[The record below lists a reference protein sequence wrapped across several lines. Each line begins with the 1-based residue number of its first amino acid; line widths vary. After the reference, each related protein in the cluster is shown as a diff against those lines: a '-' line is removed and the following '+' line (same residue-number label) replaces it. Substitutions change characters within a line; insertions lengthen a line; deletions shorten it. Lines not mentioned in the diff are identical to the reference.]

1 MSILISAIIC
11 TYNRS
16 HYLSDSIQS
25 LVNQSLDKDLFE
37 IIVVDNAS
45 TDKTK
50 DQVCIDFSYVKNLIY
65 VYEPQLGLSKARNT
79 GWQKARGQYVAY
91 IDDDATCAVDWL
103 ERIVR
108 IFADHPEVGVVG
120 GRVKPKWEVPPPE
133 WLDKEMETWLSA
145 IDWAEEPTLLSES
158 QYLVGA
164 NIAYRSIF
172 YERLG
177 GFRLDLGRVG
187 TNLVSSEETDF
198 SNKIKSLG
206 YNIFYDPGIVV
217 DHLIPRERV
226 TVRHFIRRAYS
237 QGISDAIIRHQG
249 AVDRFSFID
258 MCRTIKALVFS
269 SVAMLIPGSFNLKFS
284 NFLINLRSFACLV
297 SLVRIR

>member
-1 MSILISAIIC
+1 M
-11 TYNRS
+11 
-16 HYLSDSIQS
+16 
-25 LVNQSLDKDLFE
+25 
-37 IIVVDNAS
+37 
-45 TDKTK
+45 
-50 DQVCIDFSYVKNLIY
+50 FS
-65 VYEPQLGLSKARNT
+65 EPQLGLSKARNT

-120 GRVKPKWEVPPPE
+120 GRVKPKWEIPPPE
-133 WLDKEMETWLSA
+133 WLDKEMEKWLSA
-145 IDWAEEPTLLSES
+145 IDWARSRHCFPKS

-177 GFRLDLGRVG
+177 GFRLDLGRMG

-206 YNIFYDPGIVV
+206 YNIFYDPGIEV

-249 AVDRFSFID
+249 RCLMDS
-258 MCRTIKALVFS
+258 ALS
-269 SVAMLIPGSFNLKFS
+269 ICAER
-284 NFLINLRSFACLV
+284 LRL
-297 SLVRIR
+297 